1 MTDWV
6 VDSSIAVKWF
16 VEEEHTEE
24 ALRIFDDLLSGAKIL
39 WAPDLLIS
47 EFTNVMWKRVLAGDI
62 DEAFAV
68 QSVRDLLQIDLK
80 IVESRELVSS
90 ALELAVQFRRTVYDS
105 LYLAL
110 SLRLEC
116 PIITAD
122 RRLYKAVHP
131 EFPAIRWVGAL

>member
-6 VDSSIAVKWF
+6 VDGSIAVKRF

-24 ALRIFDDLLSGAKIL
+24 ALRIFDDLLSGAKTL

-47 EFTNVMWKRVLAGDI
+47 EFANVMWKRTLGGDI

-80 IVESRELVSS
+80 IIESRELVSS
-90 ALELAVQFRRTVYDS
+90 ALEVALRLRRTVYDS

-110 SLRLEC
+110 SLKLKC
-116 PIITAD
+116 PLITAD
-122 RRLYKAVHP
+122 KRLYEAVYS
-131 EFPAIRWVGAL
+131 EFPGIRWVGAL

>member
-131 EFPAIRWVGAL
+131 EFPGIRWVGAL